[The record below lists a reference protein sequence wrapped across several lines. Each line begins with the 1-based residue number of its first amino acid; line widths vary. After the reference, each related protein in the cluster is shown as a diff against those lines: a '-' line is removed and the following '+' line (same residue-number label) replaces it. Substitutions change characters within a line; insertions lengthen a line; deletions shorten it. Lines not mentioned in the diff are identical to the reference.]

1 MNDVA
6 KNVQYDISPVLLEGA
21 NGRKFLKH
29 AIYKRSEENRDI
41 EDNFPD
47 VDDFGTSNLTIIKT
61 AQDIYFSHFKV

>member
-29 AIYKRSEENRDI
+29 AIYRRSEENRDI

-47 VDDFGTSNLTIIKT
+47 VDDFGTSKLTIINSLR
-61 AQDIYFSHFKV
+61 YLFFSF